1 MSTHEDIKEETTV
14 QTVFLDIDLNPI
26 TCDDNP
32 AHFDGL
38 LLEVAAFCQR
48 TGKFL
53 PLLEQGVSI
62 PAGTAPSST
71 LQLPSLSSRVGWPAR
86 ACIVLRT
93 RALPLTYACPTTTH
107 ACSPLIR
114 LRSSL

>member
-62 PAGTAPSST
+62 RGHRTVIDSPAAVPFVKGGVA
-71 LQLPSLSSRVGWPAR
+71 GAR
-86 ACIVLRT
+86 MY
-93 RALPLTYACPTTTH
+93 PFPY
-107 ACSPLIR
+107 
-114 LRSSL
+114 